1 MCPRTKEQNDAL
13 REKRKL
19 QIIRAAADMLLERGL
34 AIEIRDVALKAGLGY
49 GTVYHYYKNKHEL
62 LDDLLWHAFEAAKDA
77 VEEELS
83 PGMKRGLA
91 TNDKLERYCIR
102 LLQLWLHDPS
112 VFFLYKSV
120 AENGLSIPGGG
131 RMPDQLSERFD
142 AELYEPLVAAIR
154 GSYEPS
160 AIRDAD
166 HEANYVLGALI
177 GCAGLHIHRHQ
188 MAMDV
193 EGTIALLLAAFQ
205 PKEGA

>member
-62 LDDLLWHAFEAAKDA
+62 LDDLLWHAFGAAQEA
-77 VEEELS
+77 VEAELS
-83 PGMKRGLA
+83 PGMNRSSA
-91 TNDKLERYCIR
+91 TKDKLERYCIR
-102 LLQLWLHDPS
+102 LLRLWLQDPS

-120 AENGLSIPGGG
+120 AENGISIPGGG
-131 RMPDQLSERFD
+131 RMPHQLAERFD
-142 AELYEPLVAAIR
+142 AELYQPLAEAIHHLR
-154 GSYEPS
+154 QHNP
-160 AIRDAD
+160 AKDAD
-166 HEANYVLGALI
+166 HEAHYVLGALI

-188 MAMDV
+188 MEMDV
-193 EGTIALLLAAFQ
+193 EGTVNLLLAAFQ
-205 PKEGA
+205 QKEGA

>member
-62 LDDLLWHAFEAAKDA
+62 LDDILWHAFDAAKEA
-77 VEEELS
+77 VEAELS
-83 PGMKRGLA
+83 PSMKRSSA

-102 LLQLWLHDPS
+102 LLRLWLQDPS

-120 AENGLSIPGGG
+120 AENGISIPGGG
-131 RMPDQLSERFD
+131 RMPQQLTDRFD
-142 AELYEPLVAAIR
+142 EELHQPLAQAIR
-154 GSYEPS
+154 HLRKHNHANE
-160 AIRDAD
+160 AD
-166 HEANYVLGALI
+166 HETNYVLGALI
-177 GCAGLHIHRHQ
+177 GCAGLHIHRRQ
-188 MAMDV
+188 MEMDI
-193 EGTIALLLAAFQ
+193 EGTVALLLAAFQ
-205 PKEGA
+205 QREGA